1 MSTATDFKP
10 ARMLQRQVQDVDP
23 HTHQYAILLNHYT
36 AFEASARRANPTYK
50 GCIHGA
56 PEERDKACP
65 LDAVML
71 CDWCIENTED

>member
-10 ARMLQRQVQDVDP
+10 ARILQRQVQDVDP
-23 HTHQYAILLNHYT
+23 HTDQYAILLNQYT
-36 AFEASARRANPTYK
+36 AFEASARRRNPAYK

-56 PEERDKACP
+56 PARDKACP

-71 CDWCIENTED
+71 CDWCIENMGD

>member
-23 HTHQYAILLNHYT
+23 HTDQCAILLNQYT
-36 AFEASARRANPTYK
+36 AFEASARRANPAYT

-56 PEERDKACP
+56 PARDNACP
-65 LDAVML
+65 LDAVLL

>member
-10 ARMLQRQVQDVDP
+10 ARILQRQVQDVDP
-23 HTHQYAILLNHYT
+23 HTDQYAVDINQYT
-36 AFEASARRANPTYK
+36 AFEASARRANPDYK

-56 PEERDKACP
+56 PERDKACP